1 MKPRGFTLVET
12 VLVIGLLALAS
23 VTLMKLQR
31 NVFTT
36 QTYGRD
42 ESVGSDLL
50 RGCAERLLAVRRQID
65 YGQVSNTQCSTMGG
79 VGGFGNPTV
88 TMVDA
93 SATTITSCASA
104 TCTITISVAKTSG
117 QAALLT
123 PITLQLSAY

>member
-1 MKPRGFTLVET
+1 MKPRGFTLFET

-65 YGQVSNTQCSTMGG
+65 YSQVTNTLYSTMGG

-93 SATTITSCASA
+93 SATTVTSCTSS
-104 TCTITISVAKTSG
+104 TCTITIRVAKTSE